1 MQIAAKHPLRHTA
14 HCERI
19 SLQIATKALT
29 ISGAAD
35 FEKPE
40 KVILLSLELG
50 EFFTHEVINGIEP
63 CIGLGTS
70 SPRIDEVAI

>member
-1 MQIAAKHPLRHTA
+1 VKHPLRHTA

-19 SLQIATKALT
+19 SLQIAT

-63 CIGLGTS
+63 YIGLGTS

>member
-1 MQIAAKHPLRHTA
+1 VKHPLRHTA

-19 SLQIATKALT
+19 SLQIAT

-50 EFFTHEVINGIEP
+50 EFFTHEAINGIEP
-63 CIGLGTS
+63 YIGLGTS